1 MSHWETRRTQL
12 GSLDCQIVERG
23 SAADIA
29 VVLCHGYGA
38 PGDDLVSLAEVFID
52 YLGDAAD
59 RLRFI
64 FPIAPLQPPELA
76 PYGGRAWWA
85 INMAA
90 LLAANQASTFSQL
103 HDKTPPGIDSAT
115 QMLQSCV
122 EAAILELGDG
132 GRYVLGGFSQ
142 GAMLTMNTAL
152 MSALPPPEVLVQFS
166 GTLICQVQW
175 KQALDQGRLSQTDV
189 IQSHGR
195 QDPILPFSSAESL
208 HGLLN
213 GACQSAQMISFNG
226 PHTIAG
232 EALSQVAIRLKAMLN
247 R

>member
-1 MSHWETRRTQL
+1 MSKWGTRRTHL
-12 GSLDCQIVERG
+12 GSLDCQVVERG
-23 SAADIA
+23 SAAEIA
-29 VVLCHGYGA
+29 VLLCHGYGA

-52 YLGDAAD
+52 YLGEAAD

-64 FPIAPLQPPELA
+64 FPIAPMQPPELA

-90 LLAANQASTFSQL
+90 LLAANQASAFSQL

-122 EAAILELGDG
+122 QAALDELADG

-152 MSALPPPEVLVQFS
+152 MSTLPPPEVLVQFS
-166 GTLICQVQW
+166 GTLICQTQW
-175 KQALDQGRLSQTDV
+175 KQALDQGRLSQSDV

-195 QDPILPFSSAESL
+195 QDPILPCRTPRTS
-208 HGLLN
+208 H
-213 GACQSAQMISFNG
+213 
-226 PHTIAG
+226 
-232 EALSQVAIRLKAMLN
+232 
-247 R
+247 